1 MCPIFFLHQTLYII
15 MEMYI
20 PIRCPP
26 YILSYCDTGMTS
38 MIGDGGLD
46 PEDAEVVV
54 LP

>member
-1 MCPIFFLHQTLYII
+1 MGGIIFASPYCIL